1 MNLDERY
8 NYNYNRM
15 AMERRIKKLCIAA
28 RGTNVSILPN
38 ICKEDGKFS
47 SKKAFEFIKHL
58 LDCGDKL
65 GTKEM
70 KFYRDFFYCTFR
82 CYANERIIDY
92 EVYEQFRPCETFQD
106 ILDKALMVEAD
117 KWVNDKEKLLN
128 YEFREIEDFGT
139 AEMDFVK
146 SFFIAMDLCYRRV
159 TGRELET
166 IDEEGFAEYK
176 KGQLYAEYEER
187 LQESYNEQDEY
198 DVEETDEFAYYDNLT
213 DEEVEKMIE
222 ESKES
227 AEFDNYIK
235 ELNDIREPLW
245 KDFADNFVD
254 VQEFIARY
262 REYRQLFFEVDH
274 SSFYNKIEEIIYN
287 YMYEHGLS
295 VFTNDDATF
304 GEFAVLDDME
314 AKLNTA
320 MRRIRRKHGLFE

>member
-1 MNLDERY
+1 MNSDERY

-28 RGTNVSILPN
+28 RGTNVSILPY

-47 SKKAFEFIKHL
+47 SKKAFEFIKQL

-65 GTKEM
+65 GTKEK

-117 KWVNDKEKLLN
+117 KWINDKEKLLN

-254 VQEFIARY
+254 VQEFIERY

-314 AKLNTA
+314 VKLNTA